1 MGLLLGEPDS
11 AVRAVSRALTDLP
24 GDLHA
29 IVRSASR
36 ALIYSVPRECERCPA
51 CGSRRLYELDLL
63 SLRPPVHGY
72 RTGFVSGCHDCG
84 LVFSNP
90 QPTRAEQNRF
100 YSPEGE
106 WGSRRSGAPS
116 AVEEREESS
125 LPRRGRSRSDPTER
139 RRGTSWSWPFDA
151 IRDELL
157 VTAPPPGARVLD
169 FGCADGKLLDALQD
183 SGWETWGIE
192 RAIDAAF
199 ARHRRLEAIPTSP
212 TFDLIVANHVF
223 EHVTDPLGLLRELA
237 AACRV
242 GGFLHVGVPRFDT
255 LPIHRDYKYVI
266 NGRAHV
272 TAYTWPCL
280 QGLLARA
287 GWEPV
292 APPADRLPKG
302 QGRFTYARLRVLARR
317 VAGHVEPMPS
327 PAQAA
332 RAAVRRYHADIHGRT
347 LFERLGLYR
356 LAARRVEAR
365 RREAIRL
372 RKKWGRGSFLEDT
385 RSKP

>member
-1 MGLLLGEPDS
+1 MVGLPLGKHAS
-11 AVRAVSRALTDLP
+11 IRGARRALIDLP
-24 GDLHA
+24 GDLRA
-29 IVRSASR
+29 AMRSAAR
-36 ALIYSVPRECERCPA
+36 ALIYSVPCESERCPA
-51 CGSRRLYELDLL
+51 CQSRQLYELDLL
-63 SLRPPVHGY
+63 PLRPPVHGY
-72 RTGFVSGCHDCG
+72 RTGFVSGCDDCG

-90 QPTRAEQNRF
+90 QPTRAEQDRF

-106 WGSRRSGAPS
+106 WGSRRSGAPPV
-116 AVEEREESS
+116 VEERE
-125 LPRRGRSRSDPTER
+125 DK
-139 RRGTSWSWPFDA
+139 RGTSWSWPFEA
-151 IRDELL
+151 IRDELS
-157 VTAPPPGARVLD
+157 VTAPPPGAKVLD

-192 RAIDAAF
+192 SASDAAF

-242 GGFLHVGVPRFDT
+242 GGYLHVGVPRFDT

-302 QGRFTYARLRVLARR
+302 QGRYTYARLRVLARR
-317 VAGHVEPMPS
+317 VAGPVEAMAA
-327 PAQAA
+327 PAHAA
-332 RAAVRRYHADIHGRT
+332 RAAVRRYHADTHGRS
-347 LFERLGLYR
+347 LFERLGWFR
-356 LAARRVEAR
+356 LAARRAEAQR
-365 RREAIRL
+365 RAAIRI
-372 RKKWGRGSFLEDT
+372 RKSKKWGRRSFFEDT
-385 RSKP
+385 RSKS